1 MVKNTVAF
9 AAAAVVIGAFAAL
22 PPKVPAVRPDHPRLF
37 FNAETW
43 PAVKARAFG
52 AAKADLERLLATCD
66 RFPTNPVCSGTEP
79 APPGWSSATPLP
91 PIREWGPQAAKCALA
106 WRFTGKP
113 EYLEKAKRMLAVSI
127 AAYGESC
134 RNRRAVCWESTSRI
148 LAICA
153 YDWICE
159 ALTPEE
165 RRALIVPLVQH
176 VEDVQPGQGK
186 PNIVRRNTGGATTGC
201 YGVPSLLWY
210 SGVAAAGDGF
220 CDELAASHLK
230 RGYKVILDT
239 LAFRDRIA
247 GDDGALSGGVA
258 GYSMG
263 AYPWAHFNFFHT
275 LASAAGVDAAAG
287 YPNLALFPNWI
298 WWNWIPSK
306 AGPLHFGFGDTRHAR
321 NLLPIGSL
329 YEHMTQY
336 AYFYRKVMPDAAR
349 LAMSL
354 RERAPNRSL
363 DSTWPM
369 YPFIFVDVDNVKPF
383 SAEELD
389 GCPLKARHFES
400 VGQFVMRSGWNDDA
414 TFCMFTAGGEVTQH
428 RHFDENN
435 FVIYRNG
442 FQALDSGSRAKQT
455 DHNLTYYYAQTVAH
469 NCILIH
475 QVPEEPITL
484 YWGLKYNGSEG
495 KSTYGGQGRAKA
507 TPLAFETR
515 GGLYSYIASD
525 ATRSYGPKCREAV
538 RQFVHVQ
545 PDVFVVYDRV
555 ASTNAAFAKEWL
567 LHTQNEPQIADGLVR
582 AQAAGGAICSRTLL
596 PEGAQIAKV
605 GGPGREYWS
614 ADRNWELADDYVRES
629 AAVCAKSGWGPWFG
643 QWRVEVKPAAP
654 AEDDRFLHVINVG
667 DAADCT
673 PVRSE
678 CLKGATTDGVRIA
691 IPGRNVNGV
700 QGTLEVA
707 VVFNRI
713 GSVGGEIHFRLVSQ
727 DGGILNAESFRLAES
742 VMPQSGVFD
751 STERK

>member
-1 MVKNTVAF
+1 MRVPILLAGVAC
-9 AAAAVVIGAFAAL
+9 ALCAGAAL
-22 PPKVPAVRPDHPRLF
+22 PPETPTIRRDHPRLF
-37 FNAETW
+37 FNADTW

-52 AAKADLERLLATCD
+52 AAKGDLDRLLAACD
-66 RFPTNPVCSGTEP
+66 KYPSNPKCSGTEP

-91 PIREWGPQAAKCALA
+91 SVKEWGGQAARCALA

-113 EYLEKAKRMLAVSI
+113 EYLEKAKRMLTVSI
-127 AAYGESC
+127 AAYGESY

-153 YDWICE
+153 YDWIFE

-165 RRALIVPLVQH
+165 RRAIIVPLAQH
-176 VEDVQPGQGK
+176 VEDIQPGKGH
-186 PNIVRRNTGGATTGC
+186 PAIVRRNGGGPTTGC

-210 SGVAAAGDGF
+210 AGVAADGDGF
-220 CDELAASHLK
+220 CDELAASLLK
-230 RGYKVILDT
+230 RGYRVILDT

-247 GDDGALSGGVA
+247 GDDGALSGAVA

-275 LASAAGVDAAAG
+275 LASAAGVDAAAE

-336 AYFYRKVMPDAAR
+336 AFSYRKVSPDAAR

-354 RERAPNRSL
+354 RERAPKSAL
-363 DSTWPM
+363 GSTWPM
-369 YPFIFVDVDNVKPF
+369 YPFIFVAVDDVKPF

-414 TFCMFTAGGEVTQH
+414 TFCLFTSGGEVTQH

-442 FQALDSGSRAKQT
+442 YQALDSGSRAKQT

-475 QVPEEPITL
+475 RQPEEPITL
-484 YWGLKYNGSEG
+484 HWGLKYDGPEG
-495 KSTYGGQGRAKA
+495 KCTYGGQGRAKA
-507 TPLAFETR
+507 TPIAFETQA
-515 GGLYSYIASD
+515 LYSYVASD
-525 ATRSYGPKCREAV
+525 ATKSYGAKCKEMV
-538 RQFVHVQ
+538 RQFVHLQ
-545 PDVFVVYDRV
+545 PDVFIVYDRV
-555 ASTNAAFAKEWL
+555 AAADAAYAKEWL
-567 LHTQNEPQIADGLVR
+567 LHTQNEPEISDGVVR
-582 AQAAGGAICSRTLL
+582 SQAAGGALCLRTLL
-596 PEGAQIAKV
+596 PEGAEVGKV
-605 GGPGREYWS
+605 GGPGKEYWS
-614 ADRNWELADDYVRES
+614 AGKNWELAKDYVSE
-629 AAVCAKSGWGPWFG
+629 AEKICGQSGWGPWFG
-643 QWRVEVKPAAP
+643 QWRVEVKPKSP
-654 AEDDRFLHVINVG
+654 AVDDRFLHVINVG
-667 DAADCT
+667 ETGCR
-673 PVRSE
+673 PVESE
-678 CLKGATTDGVRIA
+678 YQKGASTDGVRIRV
-691 IPGRNVNGV
+691 PGAKVKGAE
-700 QGTLEVA
+700 GTLEVSA
-707 VVFNRI
+707 VFNRT
-713 GSVGGEIHFRLVSQ
+713 GSVGGEIHFRLIGD
-727 DGGILNAESFRLAES
+727 DGKMLFADSYRLAET
-742 VMPQSGVFD
+742 VMPQSGVF
-751 STERK
+751 SERK